1 MKNDFVEGE
10 AELSGS
16 EDDVSDDEDENELD
30 KLEMEEGDLDDI
42 DEDLVRSQV
51 SRIFARREIFQHFQ
65 HQLAYSSAQNLS
77 FFRNGNFLL
86 GKIAFQ
92 FCFMTCLLDVLA

>member
-65 HQLAYSSAQNLS
+65 H
-77 FFRNGNFLL
+77 
-86 GKIAFQ
+86 
-92 FCFMTCLLDVLA
+92 

>member
-42 DEDLVRSQV
+42 DEDQVRSQV
-51 SRIFARREIFQHFQ
+51 SHIFSVCFIVSGCFI
-65 HQLAYSSAQNLS
+65 LS
-77 FFRNGNFLL
+77 MKQMSLCR
-86 GKIAFQ
+86 
-92 FCFMTCLLDVLA
+92 

>member
-51 SRIFARREIFQHFQ
+51 SRIFSRREIFQHFQ
-65 HQLAYSSAQNLS
+65 H
-77 FFRNGNFLL
+77 
-86 GKIAFQ
+86 
-92 FCFMTCLLDVLA
+92 